1 MAERAAAPPEC
12 SGPDGDPGPRGRAA
26 FVGRRWGQK
35 PTYTPFLMR
44 ARDPAPGEQSPAIY
58 SSLQRSVLG
67 ARAGDR
73 LGEVERAEAGEGSRE
88 RQRQEIRSVRVKS
101 QKNVLRARGKQA
113 LAPAGAHPLPLTH
126 THSHPLHTG
135 SPRTRPWQCRVSCA
149 GAPAQPG
156 GSRPPTPL
164 PRLPRTPP
172 PRQLCPE
179 TDWGAGSTPTP
190 PRSGNQGGSYL
201 RKGKGS
207 REQEAAADKYSLG
220 SVSPFKPRGARS
232 GSCLSPS
239 LCPLVRLSPPLA
251 QSPPNPHPF
260 LRNAGWIP
268 V

>member
-101 QKNVLRARGKQA
+101 QKNVLRARGQHA

-149 GAPAQPG
+149 PAPQPSREGVALLLPFLGCQEPLRPANFAPRLIGELGAPPPLPG
-156 GSRPPTPL
+156 LGIREDLTCGKVREAGSRKQ
-164 PRLPRTPP
+164 RRI
-172 PRQLCPE
+172 
-179 TDWGAGSTPTP
+179 
-190 PRSGNQGGSYL
+190 NI
-201 RKGKGS
+201 
-207 REQEAAADKYSLG
+207 
-220 SVSPFKPRGARS
+220 
-232 GSCLSPS
+232 
-239 LCPLVRLSPPLA
+239 
-251 QSPPNPHPF
+251 H
-260 LRNAGWIP
+260 
-268 V
+268 

>member
-26 FVGRRWGQK
+26 FVGEEVG
-35 PTYTPFLMR
+35 TETHLYTLSYES
-44 ARDPAPGEQSPAIY
+44 RDPAPGEQSPAIY

-88 RQRQEIRSVRVKS
+88 KGKRQEIRSVRVKS
-101 QKNVLRARGKQA
+101 QKNVLQSARETGARARGV
-113 LAPAGAHPLPLTH
+113 PHPLPLTH

-135 SPRTRPWQCRVSCA
+135 SPRTRPCLAVPGLLRA

-179 TDWGAGSTPTP
+179 TDWGAGSTPP
-190 PRSGNQGGSYL
+190 LPGQESGKILPAEGKEAGS
-201 RKGKGS
+201 GKQQRINIRG
-207 REQEAAADKYSLG
+207 KC
-220 SVSPFKPRGARS
+220 VSF
-232 GSCLSPS
+232 
-239 LCPLVRLSPPLA
+239 
-251 QSPPNPHPF
+251 
-260 LRNAGWIP
+260 
-268 V
+268 

>member
-12 SGPDGDPGPRGRAA
+12 SGLEGDPGPRGRAA
-26 FVGRRWGQK
+26 FVCVGGGGDWGQK
-35 PTYTPFLMR
+35 PTYTPSLIR
-44 ARDPAPGEQSPAIY
+44 DRDPAPGEHSPAIY
-58 SSLQRSVLG
+58 SSPQRSVSG

-73 LGEVERAEAGEGSRE
+73 VGEVERAVAGGEGSRE

-156 GSRPPTPL
+156 GTRPPTPF

-172 PRQLCPE
+172 PLQLCPE
-179 TDWGAGSTPTP
+179 TDWGSW
-190 PRSGNQGGSYL
+190 
-201 RKGKGS
+201 
-207 REQEAAADKYSLG
+207 EH
-220 SVSPFKPRGARS
+220 
-232 GSCLSPS
+232 
-239 LCPLVRLSPPLA
+239 
-251 QSPPNPHPF
+251 PHPSQGWE
-260 LRNAGWIP
+260 AGRILP
-268 V
+268 VER